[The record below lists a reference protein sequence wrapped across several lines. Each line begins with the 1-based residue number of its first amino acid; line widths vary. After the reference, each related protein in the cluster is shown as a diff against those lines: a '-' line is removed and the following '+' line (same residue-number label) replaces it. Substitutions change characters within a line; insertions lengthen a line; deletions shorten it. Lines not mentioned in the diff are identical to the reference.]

1 MQNFAIFTSLLHIL
15 CSNHGTI
22 FTGIPKNRFAEEG
35 RKTMNIRYKKTKIF
49 LDVILWIATAVPFV
63 LLIAECVHSFRNGI
77 GSGPDRTYGM
87 LAFLDTLWQGL
98 LNGGMIWLPLLML
111 TFIFTI
117 YITHKP
123 EARD

>member
-1 MQNFAIFTSLLHIL
+1 
-15 CSNHGTI
+15 
-22 FTGIPKNRFAEEG
+22 
-35 RKTMNIRYKKTKIF
+35 MNIRYKKTKIF
-49 LDVILWIATAVPFV
+49 LDVVLWIATAVPFV
-63 LLIAECVHSFRNGI
+63 LLISECVRSFRNGI
-77 GSGPDRTYGM
+77 GSRTDRISGM
-87 LAFLDTLWQGL
+87 HAFLDTLWQGL

>member
-1 MQNFAIFTSLLHIL
+1 
-15 CSNHGTI
+15 
-22 FTGIPKNRFAEEG
+22 
-35 RKTMNIRYKKTKIF
+35 MNIRYKKTKIF
-49 LDVILWIATAVPFV
+49 LDVILWIATGYCYVQINF
-63 LLIAECVHSFRNGI
+63 
-77 GSGPDRTYGM
+77 SGPDRTYGM

>member
-1 MQNFAIFTSLLHIL
+1 
-15 CSNHGTI
+15 
-22 FTGIPKNRFAEEG
+22 
-35 RKTMNIRYKKTKIF
+35 MNIRYKKTKIF
-49 LDVILWIATAVPFV
+49 LDVVLWIATAVPFV
-63 LLIAECVHSFRNGI
+63 LLISECVRSFRNGI
-77 GSGPDRTYGM
+77 GSGMERIYGM
-87 LAFLDTLWQGL
+87 HAFLDTLWQGL